1 MKDIFQIILGTHLF
15 ENESWKPKCQTF
27 VSELAELNKGL
38 FEPQVT
44 SMMVMVVTTMMVMV
58 VTTIAVMVV
67 MMKMKVMN
75 DGSG

>member
-44 SMMVMVVTTMMVMV
+44 SMMVMM